1 MVDNT
6 AQVCFTNRCGTE
18 KECKPQPPKK
28 ICQMKTAK
36 ECKETPASTI
46 TVSSGQKPASRA
58 GTFSFE
64 ETPESSVTYSSV
76 HR

>member
-6 AQVCFTNRCGTE
+6 DQVCYTNRCGTE
-18 KECKPQPPKK
+18 KECKPQPPKQ

-46 TVSSGQKPASRA
+46 TVTSGQKPALRA
-58 GTFSFE
+58 GKSN
-64 ETPESSVTYSSV
+64 Y
-76 HR
+76 